1 MNRNENWNEFIRG
14 RVNQRRFE
22 AFTEQELCRM
32 EHSLMGSICRD
43 EISMDLS
50 SEAVG
55 ERRIRQGKDAL
66 DYL

>member
-1 MNRNENWNEFIRG
+1 
-14 RVNQRRFE
+14 
-22 AFTEQELCRM
+22 
-32 EHSLMGSICRD
+32 MGSICRD